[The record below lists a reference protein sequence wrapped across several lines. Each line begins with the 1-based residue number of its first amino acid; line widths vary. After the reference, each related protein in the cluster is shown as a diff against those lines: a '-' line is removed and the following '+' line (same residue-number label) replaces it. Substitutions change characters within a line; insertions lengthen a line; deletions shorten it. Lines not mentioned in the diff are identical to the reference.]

1 MRGERKTHGAPN
13 LAKYVCWMK
22 TYSSKFRNKA
32 VYLCVLHSLREQ
44 GSFGFSVY
52 EGI

>member
-1 MRGERKTHGAPN
+1 MRGEKKTYGPPN
-13 LAKYVCWMK
+13 QAKYVCWMI
-22 TYSSKFRNKA
+22 TYSSKFGNKA

-44 GSFGFSVY
+44 GSSGFSVY